1 MIRILRRGLLAGVIL
16 EVGVIAVFLW
26 VMPV

>member
-1 MIRILRRGLLAGVIL
+1 VMRILRRGLLAGVIL
-16 EVGVIAVFLW
+16 EVGVIAIFLW

>member
-1 MIRILRRGLLAGVIL
+1 MIRIFRRGLLAGVIL
-16 EVGVIAVFLW
+16 EVGVIAIFLW

>member
-1 MIRILRRGLLAGVIL
+1 MMRILRRGLLAGVIL